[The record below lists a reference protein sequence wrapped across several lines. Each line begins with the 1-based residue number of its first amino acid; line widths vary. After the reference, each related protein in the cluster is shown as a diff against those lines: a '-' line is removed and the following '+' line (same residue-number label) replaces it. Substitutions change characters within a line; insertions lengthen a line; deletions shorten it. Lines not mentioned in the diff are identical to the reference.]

1 MYETMYIEESYGCW
15 ITDDSCNY
23 FKLCNH
29 MILVTCKLGLI
40 REFISFPEL
49 SVEQQKKS
57 KISFLLN
64 KPHGV
69 FRNYKY
75 QNTLK

>member
-1 MYETMYIEESYGCW
+1 
-15 ITDDSCNY
+15 
-23 FKLCNH
+23 

-75 QNTLK
+75 QNTLKWILMQPEQMFGSVFI